1 MWGEVLP
8 THGDHM
14 NLFVQQL
21 ITGLSIG
28 AVYAL
33 LAVGYALIYSIFKFT
48 NFAFG
53 AIMMCAAYGAYFL
66 VTKLGFTSLW
76 AGLLGAV
83 IFGVAV
89 SLLTEL
95 AAYRSLRKKKAA
107 RLYLMIAAMG
117 VNIFLQNFMTVMLGA
132 NVKALRLDLPIGSMA
147 IGNIHVGATDIL
159 SLLISL
165 LSLAILWYFLDRTR
179 QGMAVRA
186 SAIDTDTAGLMG
198 VNVNM
203 ISLIV
208 FAISGLTA
216 AVAGTFIG
224 MKYTVYPTM
233 GAISNKA
240 FISSV
245 IGGLGSLQGAVVGGF
260 ILGVLETMIS
270 GYISSTYRDLFAYG
284 IMIVVLVFAPNGL
297 LGKKVQDKL

>member
-1 MWGEVLP
+1 
-8 THGDHM
+8 M
-14 NLFVQQL
+14 NLFVQQFV
-21 ITGLSIG
+21 TGLSIG
-28 AVYAL
+28 GIYAL

-53 AIMMCAAYGAYFL
+53 AIMMCSAYGAYYM
-66 VTKLGFTSLW
+66 VEHLGFTSLW
-76 AGLLGAV
+76 AGLAGAIV
-83 IFGVAV
+83 FGVV
-89 SLLTEL
+89 ISLLTEVT
-95 AAYRSLRKKKAA
+95 AYRSLRKKKAA

-117 VNIFLQNFMTVMLGA
+117 VNIFLQNFVTVMLGA
-132 NVKALRLDLPIGSMA
+132 NVKSLNIKLPIGSVT
-147 IGNIHVGATDIL
+147 IGNIRISATDIL
-159 SLLISL
+159 SLVISL
-165 LSLAILWYFLDRTR
+165 VSLGILWYFLERTK
-179 QGMAVRA
+179 QGVAVRA

-198 VNVNM
+198 IDVNK

-216 AVAGTFIG
+216 AVSGTFMG
-224 MKYTVYPTM
+224 MKYTVYPSL

-245 IGGLGSLQGAVVGGF
+245 IGGLGSLQGALVGGF
-260 ILGVLETMIS
+260 ILGILETMIS

-284 IMIVVLVFAPNGL
+284 IMILVLVFTPNGL